1 MFDETSR
8 YYNIDTKT
16 IDITGADG
24 STRQVRYV
32 QRRIIPP
39 PDDALTVIEHTVTQG
54 DRLDNIAARYLGDP
68 TAFWLVCD
76 ANNVMRPNDLTDAIG
91 RVIKIVLPQV

>member
-16 IDITGADG
+16 IDITDADG

-32 QRRIIPP
+32 QRRIIAPP
-39 PDDALTVIEHTVTQG
+39 ANSLTVIEHTVTQG
-54 DRLDNIAARYLGDP
+54 DRLDNITDRYLGDP
-68 TAFWLVCD
+68 TEFWLVCD
-76 ANNVMRPNDLTDAIG
+76 ANNVMRPNDLTDTIG
-91 RVIKIVLPQV
+91 RVIKIVLPQI